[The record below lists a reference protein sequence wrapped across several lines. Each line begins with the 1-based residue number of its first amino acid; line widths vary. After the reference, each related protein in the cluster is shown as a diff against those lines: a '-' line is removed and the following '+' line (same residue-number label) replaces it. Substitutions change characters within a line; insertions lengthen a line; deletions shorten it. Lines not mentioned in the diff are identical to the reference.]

1 MRFLPRLATLSLL
14 LVLPLAA
21 GKRPFSI
28 EDLYRLKGVS
38 GLALSPDGTRLAF
51 ELSSTDLK
59 AAKRNTDLWMLDL
72 ASGQLRQL
80 THTPGSE
87 RAARWTADGRNLT
100 FLSGRQGGSQLW
112 RLPLDGGEAQRL
124 TDFAPGVGE
133 AVLTQG

>member
-28 EDLYRLKGVS
+28 EDLYRLKGVG

-87 RAARWTADGRNLT
+87 RAARWTADAMIRCELMMPANDIQVRDRR
-100 FLSGRQGGSQLW
+100 SMMR
-112 RLPLDGGEAQRL
+112 A
-124 TDFAPGVGE
+124 
-133 AVLTQG
+133 